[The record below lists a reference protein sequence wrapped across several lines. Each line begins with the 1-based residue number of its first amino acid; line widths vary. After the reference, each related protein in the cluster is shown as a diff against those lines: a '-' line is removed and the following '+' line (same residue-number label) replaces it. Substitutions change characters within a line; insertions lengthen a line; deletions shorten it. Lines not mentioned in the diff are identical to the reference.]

1 MRFREGDKVEFIQQ
15 GELTQGVVTEIE
27 DTGHSIFYQIDY
39 ARNTE
44 IIWITEDKLL
54 PPAPVLKVPQ
64 RGDRMRHKIVQVGFL
79 ADKGEELIKLLDD
92 GWKILTATY
101 VGDNIEQ
108 IGGLVQYVL
117 RKEVAE

>member
-1 MRFREGDKVEFIQQ
+1 MRFREGDKVVFIQQ

-27 DTGHSIFYQIDY
+27 ETSHSIFYQIEY
-39 ARNTE
+39 TGNTE

-117 RKEVAE
+117 RNEVAE